1 MSDSDS
7 SQAAGPL
14 PPPARALRNCLV
26 NFTGAL
32 ILSGGLA
39 LIGWAFVEQR
49 WQRNLTRLAHQAAP
63 LIQAAY
69 QYRGEQ
75 GRFPRTVSELVPK
88 HLHAGPKAD
97 AEQWYS
103 WTCSSPD
110 DRSLEVRRRVR
121 LKYFLLYRHQAGAG
135 GGWFYDR
142 GDGAVIPLALD
153 IPRPGN
159 WPEEP

>member
-1 MSDSDS
+1 MSDRDS

-14 PPPARALRNCLV
+14 PPPVRALRNCLV

-49 WQRNLTRLAHQAAP
+49 WQRNLARLANQAAP

-69 QYRGEQ
+69 WFRGKQ

-88 HLHAGPKAD
+88 HLPAGPKPD
-97 AEQWYS
+97 AEEWYS

-110 DRSLEVRRRVR
+110 GRSLEVRRRVR
-121 LKYFLLYRHQAGAG
+121 LKHFILYRHKAGA

-142 GDGAVIPLALD
+142 GNGAVIPLPLD

-159 WPEEP
+159 WPGEP